1 MNNDKDKIA
10 HVAHQ
15 LRNPLN
21 TISINAEL
29 ARLQLQKQ
37 QDPQDILLSI
47 ERILQECKRCALLL
61 DELNPSG

>member
-47 ERILQECKRCALLL
+47 ERILQECKQCALLL

>member
-37 QDPQDILLSI
+37 QDPQAILLSI
-47 ERILQECKRCALLL
+47 ERILQECKYCASLL
-61 DELNPSG
+61 DELNPSS